1 MSMIKRHNLRAQKT
15 AMLTHAHT
23 LLRIDIDIGRSALPD
38 LSEMTGGAGK
48 AAAQPSPL
56 AQPKA
61 RGYPAIESRAGRGG
75 AGRRVMHD
83 TGPSG
88 MHGLRYRIRTYFDP
102 KNGFSLYSTV
112 VYWLF
117 RLLS

>member
-61 RGYPAIESRAGRGG
+61 REYLAIESGAGRGAGRG
-75 AGRRVMHD
+75 AGAGGHARHRPFWHARPAVSN
-83 TGPSG
+83 TNV
-88 MHGLRYRIRTYFDP
+88 F
-102 KNGFSLYSTV
+102 
-112 VYWLF
+112 
-117 RLLS
+117 